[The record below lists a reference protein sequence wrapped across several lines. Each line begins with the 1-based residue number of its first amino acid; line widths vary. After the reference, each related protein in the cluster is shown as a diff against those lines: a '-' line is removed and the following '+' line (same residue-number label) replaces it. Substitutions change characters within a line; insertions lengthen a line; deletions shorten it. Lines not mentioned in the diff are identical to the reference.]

1 MLFLMSNNIQEPIS
15 TDEAKV
21 FQLSQE
27 LEEMRKRKK
36 ATMKGY
42 NEEIRRIQ
50 AEIKEIIDPEEEV
63 ALP

>member
-1 MLFLMSNNIQEPIS
+1 MSNNTETVN

-50 AEIKEIIDPEEEV
+50 SEIKDIINPDEAVE
-63 ALP
+63 LP

>member
-1 MLFLMSNNIQEPIS
+1 MSNIQEPIS

>member
-1 MLFLMSNNIQEPIS
+1 MLFLMLNIQEPIS

-42 NEEIRRIQ
+42 NEEIKRIQ

>member
-1 MLFLMSNNIQEPIS
+1 MLFLMSNNTETVN

-42 NEEIRRIQ
+42 TEEIKRIQ
-50 AEIKEIIDPEEEV
+50 AEIKEIIDPEEEI

>member
-1 MLFLMSNNIQEPIS
+1 MISLMSNLQQPIS

-21 FQLSQE
+21 FQLTQE

-50 AEIKEIIDPEEEV
+50 AEIKDIINPEEAVE
-63 ALP
+63 LP

>member
-1 MLFLMSNNIQEPIS
+1 MLSLMSNLQQPIS

-21 FQLSQE
+21 FQLTQE

-42 NEEIRRIQ
+42 NEEIKRIQ
-50 AEIKEIIDPEEEV
+50 AEIKDIINPEEAVE
-63 ALP
+63 LP

>member
-1 MLFLMSNNIQEPIS
+1 MLFLMSNNIQESIS

-42 NEEIRRIQ
+42 TEEIKRIQ
-50 AEIKEIIDPEEEV
+50 AEIKEIIDPEEEI

>member
-1 MLFLMSNNIQEPIS
+1 MSNEQQNTT

-21 FQLSQE
+21 FQLSLE

-42 NEEIRRIQ
+42 NEEIKRIQ
-50 AEIKEIIDPEEEV
+50 AEIKEILNPEEVVE
-63 ALP
+63 LP

>member
-1 MLFLMSNNIQEPIS
+1 MSNETQHTN

-21 FQLSQE
+21 FQLSLE

-42 NEEIRRIQ
+42 NEEIKRIQ
-50 AEIKEIIDPEEEV
+50 VEIKEILNPEEVVE
-63 ALP
+63 LP

>member
-1 MLFLMSNNIQEPIS
+1 MSNTNETVN

-50 AEIKEIIDPEEEV
+50 AEIKDIINPDEAVE
-63 ALP
+63 LP

>member
-1 MLFLMSNNIQEPIS
+1 MIFLMSNIQEPIS

-42 NEEIRRIQ
+42 NEEIKRIQ

>member
-1 MLFLMSNNIQEPIS
+1 MSNETQHTN

-21 FQLSQE
+21 FQLSLE

-42 NEEIRRIQ
+42 NEEIKRIQ
-50 AEIKEIIDPEEEV
+50 AEIKEILNPDEV
-63 ALP
+63 VELP

>member
-1 MLFLMSNNIQEPIS
+1 MSNIQEPIS

-21 FQLSQE
+21 FQLTQE

-50 AEIKEIIDPEEEV
+50 AEIKDIINPEEAVE
-63 ALP
+63 LP

>member
-1 MLFLMSNNIQEPIS
+1 MLFLMSNIQEPIS

-50 AEIKEIIDPEEEV
+50 AEIKDIINPEEAVE
-63 ALP
+63 LP

>member
-1 MLFLMSNNIQEPIS
+1 MSNETQHTN

-21 FQLSQE
+21 FQLSLE

-42 NEEIRRIQ
+42 NEEIKRIQ
-50 AEIKEIIDPEEEV
+50 AEIKEILNPEEVVE
-63 ALP
+63 LP

>member
-1 MLFLMSNNIQEPIS
+1 MLFLMSNIQEPIS

-42 NEEIRRIQ
+42 NEEIKRIQ

>member
-1 MLFLMSNNIQEPIS
+1 MSNNTETVN

-50 AEIKEIIDPEEEV
+50 AEIKDIINPDEAVE
-63 ALP
+63 LP

>member
-1 MLFLMSNNIQEPIS
+1 MLFLMSNIQEPIS

-27 LEEMRKRKK
+27 LEEMRTRKK
-36 ATMKGY
+36 DTMKGY

>member
-1 MLFLMSNNIQEPIS
+1 MSNIQEPIS

-42 NEEIRRIQ
+42 NEEIKRIQ

>member
-1 MLFLMSNNIQEPIS
+1 MLFLMSNIQEPIS

>member
-1 MLFLMSNNIQEPIS
+1 MSNQQQNTT

-21 FQLSQE
+21 FQLSLE

-42 NEEIRRIQ
+42 NEEIKRIQ
-50 AEIKEIIDPEEEV
+50 AEIKEILNPEEVVE
-63 ALP
+63 LP

>member
-1 MLFLMSNNIQEPIS
+1 MSNNTQTIS

-21 FQLSQE
+21 FQLTQE

-50 AEIKEIIDPEEEV
+50 AEIKDIINPEEAVE
-63 ALP
+63 LP

>member
-1 MLFLMSNNIQEPIS
+1 MSNNIQEPIS

-21 FQLSQE
+21 FQLTQE

-50 AEIKEIIDPEEEV
+50 AEIKEIINPEEVVE
-63 ALP
+63 LP

>member
-1 MLFLMSNNIQEPIS
+1 MSNNTQTIS

-21 FQLSQE
+21 FQLTQE

-50 AEIKEIIDPEEEV
+50 AEIKEIINPEEAVE
-63 ALP
+63 LP

>member
-1 MLFLMSNNIQEPIS
+1 MSNTTETVN

-42 NEEIRRIQ
+42 TEEIKRIQ

>member
-1 MLFLMSNNIQEPIS
+1 MLFLMSNTNETVN

-50 AEIKEIIDPEEEV
+50 AEIKEIINPEEVVE
-63 ALP
+63 LP